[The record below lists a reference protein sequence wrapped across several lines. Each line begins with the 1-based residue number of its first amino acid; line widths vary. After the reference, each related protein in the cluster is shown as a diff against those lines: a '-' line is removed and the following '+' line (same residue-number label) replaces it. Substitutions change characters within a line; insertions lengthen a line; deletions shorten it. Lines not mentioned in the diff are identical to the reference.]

1 MAAAALAN
9 GLISELADR
18 GDDLLFAVPKKGRL
32 YEHCIKVRARPR
44 RSCRPL
50 ASLDTTWKGS
60 GPHGVCCWGRLQILE
75 VAGFKFA
82 RQNRLDLAPCANLP
96 ITLVFLPAADIPKY
110 VAEGNI
116 DMGITGSGTRGGRRA
131 LVPTAVD

>member
-1 MAAAALAN
+1 VPALVHPNTTQKAH
-9 GLISELADR
+9 AR
-18 GDDLLFAVPKKGRL
+18 VVPFGR
-32 YEHCIKVRARPR
+32 
-44 RSCRPL
+44 
-50 ASLDTTWKGS
+50 
-60 GPHGVCCWGRLQILE
+60 QILE

-116 DMGITGSGTRGGRRA
+116 DMGITGNGTRLAAAAR
-131 LVPTAVD
+131 TAGHRPIGC